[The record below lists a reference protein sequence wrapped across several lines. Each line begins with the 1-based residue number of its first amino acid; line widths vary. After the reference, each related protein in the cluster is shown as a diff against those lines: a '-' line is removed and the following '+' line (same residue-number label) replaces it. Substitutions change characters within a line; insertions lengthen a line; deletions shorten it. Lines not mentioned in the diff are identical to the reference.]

1 MSNYLHTLFIL
12 VFVWILAACQAP
24 QRLPEPVAPVAE
36 VSLHERQRQV
46 AELNRLGVM
55 ARQNGQFESARNFY
69 KQALEVLP
77 DEGVSHRN
85 LGILYDLY
93 LGQKTL
99 AERHY
104 EAYLQY
110 LEGLPE
116 SDEGRSEIK
125 VVKRWLGDLRRQIK
139 AQIEDE
145 AS

>member
-1 MSNYLHTLFIL
+1 MSNYLRTLGVI
-12 VFVWILAACQAP
+12 VFLIAVTACQAP
-24 QRLPEPVAPVAE
+24 QRAPEPVVQVPE
-36 VSLHERQRQV
+36 VSLQERQRQV
-46 AELNRLGVM
+46 AELNRLGVL
-55 ARQNGQFESARNFY
+55 ARQNGQFESARNLY

-77 DEGVSHRN
+77 DEGKSHRN

-104 EAYLQY
+104 EAYLKY

-116 SDEGRSEIK
+116 SDDERTEIK
-125 VVKRWLGDLRRQIK
+125 VVKRWLGDLRKQIK
-139 AQIEDE
+139 AQIEEE